1 MEQQN
6 LVFYINRR
14 STGIGQNHS
23 ACIAL
28 KQIITENNCKSR
40 FLVHHVSAGCYVM
53 RLLTGVTLNICLR
66 KRSIRWKWWLRKIL
80 YSNKLK

>member
-6 LVFYINRR
+6 LVFYINGR

-23 ACIAL
+23 AL
-28 KQIITENNCKSR
+28 KQIITENNCKSP

-53 RLLTGVTLNICLR
+53 RLLTGITLNICLG
-66 KRSIRWKWWLRKIL
+66 KRSIRWKRLLRKIL
-80 YSNKLK
+80 YSKKN